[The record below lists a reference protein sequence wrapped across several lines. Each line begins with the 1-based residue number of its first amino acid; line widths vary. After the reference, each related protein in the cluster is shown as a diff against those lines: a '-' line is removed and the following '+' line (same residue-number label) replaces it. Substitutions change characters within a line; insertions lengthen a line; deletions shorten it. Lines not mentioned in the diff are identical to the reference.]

1 MCICINCL
9 YVNKCGTYY
18 LIEKQHNQ
26 SHLNSNPLFI
36 AHSPILNVSV
46 TSDKLNIKKNL
57 GQKSDVLFQFYAIRG
72 IHLRLNKLN
81 KV

>member
-18 LIEKQHNQ
+18 IIEKQHNQ

-46 TSDKLNIKKNL
+46 TSDKLNIKIDW
-57 GQKSDVLFQFYAIRG
+57 DVVECLSYIEDPG
-72 IHLRLNKLN
+72 KWLNYYK
-81 KV
+81 